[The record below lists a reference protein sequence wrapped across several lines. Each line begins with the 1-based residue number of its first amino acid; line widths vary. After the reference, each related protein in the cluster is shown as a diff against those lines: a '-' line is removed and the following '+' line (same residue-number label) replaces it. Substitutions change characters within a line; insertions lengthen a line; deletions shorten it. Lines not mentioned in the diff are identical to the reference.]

1 MQKMH
6 RFLFIISILATFFLS
21 CEKPEDQ
28 PLAVVNGKP
37 ISLNSFLPRYNA
49 FLIKSHQPDNLLNR
63 NLFLNSLIDE
73 ILIVD
78 YAHEND
84 MVHDPAV
91 LREKQRMYDQL
102 LLNYYFDHQITPRTT
117 ATEPELRRLF
127 TWSKMSLHV
136 RHLFARDLESIKA
149 IKKELQNGA
158 DWNALAKNCFNDTLL
173 KENGGDIGW
182 MNMDDMD
189 PAFEV
194 AAYSLKGDEIS
205 DPVKTQ
211 YGFSII
217 QVIER
222 EKDIFLT
229 EQDYQLEKEWLT
241 LMAAQYKKLPAIR
254 AYTDIV
260 EANLGLRFS
269 QNDLVELFDAIVN
282 DTESSQIFSHSPLVY
297 FEKGHY
303 WTVQETYNKLN
314 DLSLRQFNHITT
326 AENLK
331 SVISGLAVRD
341 VFLQEAE
348 KLKLHKAHSFTET
361 ITQKYHAHL
370 INLSLEK
377 FYETI
382 PLEEINRNQRIK
394 TAYLNFRNGLAD
406 KSLIRIDSLEVKSF
420 ILNQRVSS

>member
-1 MQKMH
+1 MEKMH
-6 RFLFIISILATFFLS
+6 RFLFTISILATFFLS
-21 CEKPEDQ
+21 CEKPAEQ

-37 ISLNSFLPRYNA
+37 ISLNSFLPRYNV
-49 FLIKSHQPDNLLNR
+49 FLIKIHQPDNLLNR

-78 YAHEND
+78 YAHENN
-84 MVHDPAV
+84 MVKNPAV
-91 LREKQRMYDQL
+91 IREKQRMYDQL
-102 LLNYYFDHQITPRTT
+102 LLNRFFNYQITPRTI
-117 ATEPELRRLF
+117 ATDLELRRLF
-127 TWSKMSLHV
+127 NWSKTSLHV
-136 RHLFARDLESIKA
+136 RHLFVRDIETIKSIQ
-149 IKKELQNGA
+149 KELQNGA
-158 DWNALAKNCFNDTLL
+158 DWNVLAKTCFNDPVL

-182 MNMDDMD
+182 MNIDDMD

-194 AAYSLKGDEIS
+194 AAYSLRGDEIS

-229 EQDYQLEKEWLT
+229 EQDFQLEKEWLT
-241 LMAAQYKKLPAIR
+241 LMAAQYKKLPEIR
-254 AYTDIV
+254 AYTDNV
-260 EANLGLRFS
+260 ETNLGLRFS

-282 DTESSQIFSHSPLVY
+282 DTESSRIFSHSPLVY

-348 KLKLHKAHSFTET
+348 KLELHKAHSFTER
-361 ITQKYHAHL
+361 ITQKYNAHL
-370 INLSLEK
+370 INLSLENC
-377 FYETI
+377 YNSI
-382 PLEEINRNQRIK
+382 PLDDINRLQNIK
-394 TAYLNFRNGLAD
+394 TAYLNFRNELAD
-406 KSLIRIDSLEVKSF
+406 KSLIRIDSLAVKSF
-420 ILNQRVSS
+420 ILIQQALL